1 MGTCQRPG
9 EKDKVKEPEQ
19 AQTDFH
25 LPEDVLSSTLHVR
38 DYNARRANSV
48 YDTEGGPLPHL
59 ILITCTNVVCEN

>member
-1 MGTCQRPG
+1 MGTCQGPG

-38 DYNARRANSV
+38 DYNARCTNSV
-48 YDTEGGPLPHL
+48 YYTKGGLLTHL
-59 ILITCTNVVCEN
+59 IYFFFIKKKKN